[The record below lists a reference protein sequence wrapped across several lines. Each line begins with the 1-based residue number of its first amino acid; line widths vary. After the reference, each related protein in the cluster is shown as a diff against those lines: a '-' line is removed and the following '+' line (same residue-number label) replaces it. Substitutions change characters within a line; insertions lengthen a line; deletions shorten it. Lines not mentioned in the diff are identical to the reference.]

1 MTLQTINF
9 MQSAEKTDTLLAVI
23 ISVIIFIAVSLI
35 SGFIAYKLKLKKL
48 RQKKDDENGK
58 G

>member
-35 SGFIAYKLKLKKL
+35 SGFVAYKLKLKKL

-58 G
+58 E

>member
-1 MTLQTINF
+1 MTLLTTDFVQF
-9 MQSAEKTDTLLAVI
+9 AEKSGILLIVI

-35 SGFIAYKLKLKKL
+35 SGVIAYKLKLKKI

-58 G
+58 R